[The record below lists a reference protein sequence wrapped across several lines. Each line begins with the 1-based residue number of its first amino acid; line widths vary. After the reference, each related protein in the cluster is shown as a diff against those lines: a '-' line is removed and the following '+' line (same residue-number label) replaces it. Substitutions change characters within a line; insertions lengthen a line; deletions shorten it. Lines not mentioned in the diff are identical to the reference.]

1 MLLLLVFFAMIVAWS
16 TVESRKLA
24 YARNIAERPKID
36 TSDAADDMRR
46 YSELPELK
54 GLIRLEALK
63 GGFKA
68 VVDTPVLF
76 VSGKADLVPGAH
88 AMLSE
93 IARIA
98 HESSLFVTIE
108 GHTDNTPINTAEY
121 PSNWELSTIRA
132 INVLRYLQ
140 GRGISADRLS
150 AVGYGEQK
158 PVAANDT
165 EAGRQKNRRI
175 EIVFSK
181 EAP

>member
-1 MLLLLVFFAMIVAWS
+1 M
-16 TVESRKLA
+16 
-24 YARNIAERPKID
+24 
-36 TSDAADDMRR
+36 
-46 YSELPELK
+46 PELK

-76 VSGKADLVPGAH
+76 VSGKADLAPGAH
-88 AMLSE
+88 AMLDE
-93 IARIA
+93 IARIS

-108 GHTDNTPINTAEY
+108 GHTDNTPINTTEY
-121 PSNWELSTIRA
+121 SSNWELSTIRA

-140 GRGISADRLS
+140 RQGISADRLS